1 MKLRHLESA
10 LSQVDPFDSPKIELE
25 QIPTSALIASR
36 MIFTAANTYE
46 DISGCAV
53 GDFGCGPGIL
63 SIGSSLMGSAYN
75 IGFDIDPEALETA
88 WVNIRKLEVND
99 TVDLVQA
106 NLEQLDI
113 RSDFD
118 TIVMNPPFGT
128 RKAGIDTLF
137 LKKALNSSNVVYSLH
152 KTSTREHFIKFAQNN
167 GLNIEV
173 IAELR
178 YDIPKTFKYHKEKSK
193 DVFVDLYRFTH
204 KN

>member
-46 DISGCAV
+46 DIAGCAV

-63 SIGSSLMGSAYN
+63 SIGSALMGSAYN
-75 IGFDIDPEALETA
+75 IGVDIDPEALETA

-137 LKKALNSSNVVYSLH
+137 LKKALNCANVVYSLH

-204 KN
+204 KD